1 MSNPNITAFFKGQLD
16 ALTLVCEHLSSGAPA
31 QKTVDAMQRGPE
43 DVGTEKPVDWAYQ
56 GGYRAIMAAASIL
69 TTLSEKNHR

>member
-16 ALTLVCEHLSSGAPA
+16 ALTLVCENLSKGAPA
-31 QKTVDAMQRGPE
+31 QKTVELLHRGPE
-43 DVGTEKPVDWAYQ
+43 DAGTEKPSDWAYQ

-69 TTLSEKNHR
+69 TTLSEKNQR